1 MKRATRRLFCSLL
14 LCVAHPAVVAAEAP
28 WPSKPVHILVPGG
41 AGGVTDIRARWLAAK
56 LSPVIGQPV
65 VVENKPGAAGLIGM
79 EAGARSAPDGY
90 TLVIVHQGTIAVNPH
105 IYARIPYDPRK
116 DFTPV
121 TRLGVGSLVLVVNPA
136 LPVKSVN
143 ELIALA
149 RQKQGQLTFGS
160 PGVGTP
166 PHLAGELF
174 KREAGVQAI
183 HVAYKGGG
191 AAASDLIGGHVDYS
205 IEGLSVMLP
214 HIQAGRVRALAVTG
228 PGRAA
233 SLPDVPT
240 MREAGLAEYVYEG
253 WVGIVMPA
261 GTPKAI
267 VAKAYDAIAQVLR
280 SQESRDWFAAV
291 GADPGAEPPDVFGAF
306 MREED
311 LKWGKVIRGAG
322 IKVE

>member
-1 MKRATRRLFCSLL
+1 MA
-14 LCVAHPAVVAAEAP
+14 AAETP
-28 WPSKPVHILVPGG
+28 WPDKPVRILVPGG

-90 TLVIVHQGTIAVNPH
+90 TLLIVHQGTIAVNPH
-105 IYARIPYDPRK
+105 IYARIPYDPMK
-116 DFTPV
+116 DFVPV
-121 TRLGVGSLVLVVNPA
+121 TRLGVGSLVLVVNPN
-136 LPVKSVN
+136 LPVKSVS
-143 ELIALA
+143 ELVALA
-149 RQKQGQLTFGS
+149 RRKQGQLSFGS

-174 KREAGVQAI
+174 KREAGVQAV
-183 HVAYKGGG
+183 HVPYKGGG
-191 AAASDLIGGHVDYS
+191 AAASDLIGGHIDYS

-240 MREAGLAEYVYEG
+240 MREAGLPDYVYEG
-253 WVGIVMPA
+253 WVGIVAPA

-267 VAKAYDAIAQVLR
+267 VAKAYDAIAQVLK
-280 SQESRDWFAAV
+280 SKESRDWFGAA
-291 GADPGAEPPDVFGAF
+291 GADPGAEPPEEFGAF
-306 MREED
+306 MRAED
-311 LKWGKVIRGAG
+311 VKWGRVIRDAG